1 MVDIANNKHHHIQS
15 FVVGRYIT
23 ANISRLDRAAIDNKR
38 ILCRI
43 VDIAGSKEQPRYK
56 LRCLYGLLKGL
67 HPTSALAAVSTAI
80 QKSQGS
86 SISINKAGNEIAL
99 AHVASQASTSNKVG
113 VSCNCK
119 KGCGTRRCRCYKND
133 LKCSVYCHNT
143 DYDCKNLKPLAE
155 RTEISF
161 MPRESWGVLDCSEGN
176 ASEGDQSTG
185 ETQAPMPVVVQNQQ
199 IWTRRQRK
207 ELERTGN

>member
-15 FVVGRYIT
+15 FVVGQYIT
-23 ANISRLDRAAIDNKR
+23 ANISRLDRATIDNKR

-80 QKSQGS
+80 QHSQGN
-86 SISINKAGNEIAL
+86 SISINKTGNEIAL
-99 AHVASQASTSNKVG
+99 AHAASQASTSNKVG

-133 LKCSVYCHNT
+133 LKCSIYCHNT
-143 DYDCKNLKPLAE
+143 DYDCKNLKPPSPSA
-155 RTEISF
+155 
-161 MPRESWGVLDCSEGN
+161 
-176 ASEGDQSTG
+176 
-185 ETQAPMPVVVQNQQ
+185 
-199 IWTRRQRK
+199 QRYPLCH
-207 ELERTGN
+207 ENHGGCWIV

>member
-1 MVDIANNKHHHIQS
+1 MVGQD
-15 FVVGRYIT
+15 IT
-23 ANISRLDRAAIDNKR
+23 ASISRLDRAATDNKR

-80 QKSQGS
+80 QKSQRS
-86 SISINKAGNEIAL
+86 SISINKTGNEITL
-99 AHVASQASTSNKVG
+99 AHAASQASTSNKVG

-133 LKCSVYCHNT
+133 LKCSIYCHNT

-155 RTEISF
+155 RTEISL
-161 MPRESWGVLDCSEGN
+161 MPRESWGLLDCSEGDV
-176 ASEGDQSTG
+176 SEGDQSTG

-199 IWTRRQRK
+199 IRSRRQRK
-207 ELERTGN
+207 ELERIGN

>member
-1 MVDIANNKHHHIQS
+1 MIDIANNKHHHIQS
-15 FVVGRYIT
+15 FVVGQYST
-23 ANISRLDRAAIDNKR
+23 ANISRLDRAATDNKR

-43 VDIAGSKEQPRYK
+43 VDIAGSREKPGYK

-80 QKSQGS
+80 QQSQGN
-86 SISINKAGNEIAL
+86 SISINKTGNEITL
-99 AHVASQASTSNKVG
+99 AHSASQASTSNKVG

-133 LKCSVYCHNT
+133 FKYSIYCHNT

-155 RTEISF
+155 RTEISL
-161 MPRESWGVLDCSEGN
+161 MPRES
-176 ASEGDQSTG
+176 
-185 ETQAPMPVVVQNQQ
+185 
-199 IWTRRQRK
+199 
-207 ELERTGN
+207 